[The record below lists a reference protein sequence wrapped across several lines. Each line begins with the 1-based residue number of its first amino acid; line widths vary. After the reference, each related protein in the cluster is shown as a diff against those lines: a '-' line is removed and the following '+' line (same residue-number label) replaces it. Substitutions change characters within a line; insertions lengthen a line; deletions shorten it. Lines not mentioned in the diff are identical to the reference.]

1 MDKVNLND
9 FNNIVAI
16 DRIKR
21 PLLRQDNTAV
31 KKKITELRQLDGE
44 SWAIA
49 ETASRVLEYIEQD
62 KEEY

>member
-31 KKKITELRQLDGE
+31 KKKITELQQLDGE

-49 ETASRVLEYIEQD
+49 ETASRVLEYIEQR
-62 KEEY
+62 